1 MVPSVVWSTTVA
13 TSDALALQTVHGRGS
28 STFDVTSRIAHT
40 GRAVAGGD
48 ERRGTALL
56 ADAVGVF
63 DSQLLAALAVAG
75 YTPLTVGLIQFAPLV
90 RLAWADGHVSPRQ
103 RSAIVQ
109 VAVRE
114 HVRAD
119 TPAGARLRGWL
130 ECCPS
135 DNVVDVSLWTI
146 RAKWDRLPLD
156 VCETVQRQ
164 FIQDCTLVARCADRV
179 DDDHK
184 IAPDEGRVLAK
195 ILMLL
200 KPSGRTR

>member
-1 MVPSVVWSTTVA
+1 MIPADWFKTGVGPAAS
-13 TSDALALQTVHGRGS
+13 QTVRRHDS
-28 STFDVTSRIAHT
+28 STSDVTSRLDHT
-40 GRAVAGGD
+40 GTTVARGAEHRGAVLLAEAAGVWD
-48 ERRGTALL
+48 RELL
-56 ADAVGVF
+56 AD
-63 DSQLLAALAVAG
+63 LRVAG
-75 YTPLTVGLIQFAPLV
+75 YTPLTVGLIHFAPLV
-90 RLAWADGHVSPRQ
+90 WLAWADGYVSPRQ

-135 DNVVDVSLWTI
+135 DDVVDVSLSTI

-156 VCETVQRQ
+156 VSEILQRR
-164 FIQDCTLVARCADRV
+164 FIQDCTLVARGADRV
-179 DDDHK
+179 EDDHK

-195 ILMLL
+195 IFMSL
-200 KPSGRTR
+200 KPDGRTR